1 VKSSRGFQQPF
12 SHVILMER
20 FVRGQKW
27 CSKGAVDGDLFAEVV
42 QISGNGRS
50 GTVVITDA
58 QGNVIDT
65 FDGTVDQFQA
75 SGRWEP
81 LE

>member
-1 VKSSRGFQQPF
+1 MK
-12 SHVILMER
+12 R

-27 CSKGAVDGDLFAEVV
+27 CSKGAVDGDLFAEVAQV
-42 QISGNGRS
+42 SSNGLS

-58 QGNVIDT
+58 QDNVIDT
-65 FDGTVDQFQA
+65 FNGTVEQFQA
-75 SGRWEP
+75 SGRWER